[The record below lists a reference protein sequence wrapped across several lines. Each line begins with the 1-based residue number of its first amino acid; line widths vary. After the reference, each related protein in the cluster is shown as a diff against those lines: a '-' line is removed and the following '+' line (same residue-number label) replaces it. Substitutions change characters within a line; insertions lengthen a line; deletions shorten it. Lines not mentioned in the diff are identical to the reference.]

1 MSAGNRNVS
10 ILALLDVTAAFD
22 TVDHKI
28 PLDRLE
34 NWFGPEGTALNW
46 FNTYSASLA
55 KDISLASATMSLEHT
70 FSFVLYY
77 SACICKIIG
86 NHGEDYHCY
95 ADDTV
100 LFVCSAR

>member
-46 FNTYSASLA
+46 FNTYSTSLA

-77 SACICKIIG
+77 SACICYPLVK
-86 NHGEDYHCY
+86 
-95 ADDTV
+95 
-100 LFVCSAR
+100 